1 MLGNF
6 SCILRRLAGFFFQN
20 YLLIIPSVSNILDP
34 DQARPKSGLIWVQ
47 NVCKSYQQ
55 MTLGVKVPI
64 MTITNN
70 KYFDIF
76 ADFFWENM
84 ASYSK
89 CQALLGFER
98 REKFENVLGRLLTS
112 GMEHNERIICE
123 FFKKIIFQVFMKRY
137 TPWVQFKGSNT
148 QRVSC

>member
-1 MLGNF
+1 MRFL
-6 SCILRRLAGFFFQN
+6 SSIDFFQKF
-20 YLLIIPSVSNILDP
+20 LSEIPSVSNILDP

-76 ADFFWENM
+76 ADFFGENK

-98 REKFENVLGRLLTS
+98 REKFENVLGRLFTS
-112 GMEHNERIICE
+112 GD
-123 FFKKIIFQVFMKRY
+123 
-137 TPWVQFKGSNT
+137 GT
-148 QRVSC
+148 Q